1 MYAAGP
7 TRAGGGVATVI
18 GMDDELRLPLV
29 SRVFSRFSRRDWV
42 AVDVVAALVIAA
54 GVMSGIALGAKPRL
68 SGTGWDVVRYGVT
81 GLAAA
86 ALPFRRRYPIRVL
99 TLVVAGSVVAVAL
112 QAPPQ
117 AVVLAALGLYSVA
130 SSSTRL
136 TSDVALGVVGVATL
150 SAVWAAGGVRLASY
164 VLATALSVLVAWLVG
179 ESIRSR
185 RIYAVAVA
193 QRAAER
199 ELEREERSRRAVAEE
214 RIVIAREL
222 HDIVAHAMSVITVRA
237 GVARVVMRAHPE
249 EVSEALGIIE
259 TTARRALQE
268 MRLLVGVLRNVEGGD
283 EELGPAPGL
292 ASVGDLIDQAG
303 DAGVEV
309 TVEIVGE
316 RRALPDGA
324 DLSVYRIIQE
334 ALTNVV
340 RHAGP
345 TRARLRIEYRADEIV
360 VEVTDEGGRRW
371 DPPQANPASGGNGL
385 IGMSER
391 VALYGG
397 ALSAGPHGRGFQ
409 VRACLPM
416 RAADS

>member
-1 MYAAGP
+1 
-7 TRAGGGVATVI
+7 VV

-29 SRVFSRFSRRDWV
+29 RRVVSRFSMREWV
-42 AVDVVAALVIAA
+42 AVDVVATLVIAA
-54 GVMSGIALGAKPRL
+54 VVMSGIALGTKPRL
-68 SGTGWDVVRYGVT
+68 SATGWDFVRYGAV

-86 ALPFRRRYPIRVL
+86 ALPFRRRFPIAALLV
-99 TLVVAGSVVAVAL
+99 VVAGSAVAVAL

-130 SSSTRL
+130 SSSTRV
-136 TSDVALGVVGVATL
+136 TSQVALGAVGVATL
-150 SAVWAAGGVRLASY
+150 SAVWAVGGDRWANNV
-164 VLATALSVLVAWLVG
+164 VATALSVLVAWLAG
-179 ESIRSR
+179 ENTRSR
-185 RIYAVAVA
+185 RIYAASVA

-214 RIVIAREL
+214 RIAIAREL

-237 GVARVVMRAHPE
+237 GVARVVMSAHPE

-283 EELGPAPGL
+283 GELGPAPGL
-292 ASVGDLIDQAG
+292 ASIGDLIDQAG
-303 DAGVEV
+303 DAGVAV

-316 RRALPDGA
+316 RRALPGGA
-324 DLSVYRIIQE
+324 DLSAYRIIQE

-345 TRARLRIEYRADEIV
+345 TRARLCIEYRAEEIV
-360 VEVTDEGGRRW
+360 IDVTDEGGRRW
-371 DPPQANPASGGNGL
+371 DPPQANPASGGHGL
-385 IGMSER
+385 IGMRER

-397 ALSAGPHGRGFQ
+397 ALSAGPQGRGFE
-409 VRACLPM
+409 VRACLPI
-416 RAADS
+416 READS